1 MKYLIE
7 FILTL
12 IIVASIIGFVS
23 LRRRQLKSE
32 ASVNKLTDSKRLRSQ
47 RRSALKT
54 LLLGT
59 IAIFIALQFSYWW
72 IGDPFSDLLL
82 LQSGVTTSG
91 FITNTWEDFG
101 GYEGGSRSSYD
112 VVYTYDV
119 NDHNY
124 VKKYS
129 RSGRLK
135 SKFQDLK
142 EPYPIEIEYLPKHPY
157 ISRLKGSG
165 AQSLLEWFFR
175 KLILSLF
182 IYGAFLTPGVTVAKN
197 GYEELRKVND
207 GLFAE

>member
-47 RRSALKT
+47 RKSALKT

-91 FITNTWEDFG
+91 FITNTREDFESNESG
-101 GYEGGSRSSYD
+101 PHSSYD
-112 VVYTYDV
+112 VVYTYEV
-119 NDHNY
+119 NDNNY
-124 VKKYS
+124 EKKHH
-129 RSGRLK
+129 RSGSLK
-135 SKFQDLK
+135 SEFQDLK

-157 ISRLKGSG
+157 ISRIKGNG
-165 AQSLLEWFFR
+165 AQSLLEWLFR
-175 KLILSLF
+175 KLILSMF
-182 IYGAFLTPGVTVAKN
+182 IYGAFLAPGVIVTKN
-197 GYEELRKVND
+197 GYEELRKCC
-207 GLFAE
+207 ATC